1 LTKLEILNLAF
12 SDSVKD
18 EGMHEISQMTQ
29 LLRLDLCWLRNITGE
44 GFAKISTLTK
54 LVHLD
59 ITNIDGVPD
68 TYMTTLLALPYLEL
82 LDTSYYKP
90 LTDFGISIIGK
101 LSNITRLVLGDHKKV
116 TPGAMDLIAN
126 LTKLNHLAM
135 NMGPNTNDLFFS
147 ALFNL
152 THLSCKMNEQNFSV
166 LTDLTN
172 MQDLNISVVNDFNE
186 EFFRCISAMT
196 RLEVL
201 GLRGPRCNI
210 AIDTLTCCTNLTR
223 LELEEC
229 LQYDGPEENQYGGMS
244 TKAIEASKIGKP
256 CS

>member
-82 LDTSYYKP
+82 LDTSYY
-90 LTDFGISIIGK
+90 
-101 LSNITRLVLGDHKKV
+101 KKV